1 MGLHFVPFPGPSSS
15 GVWRARSLRL
25 VAFSASAAQFSGWTA
40 GAPCEADGDCP
51 APPEVLAKKPACSLV
66 GRVSPGL
73 QLPLSSPYGSGCLS
87 PAGDG
92 LQPAISVLSF
102 VLCTVLAVS
111 YVRAFRVVAIPQ
123 SGLLAQVRSFWLRV
137 GRSCLI
143 LTKLCSPRLPRF
155 PALPPLASGGCR
167 HLCCFSTG
175 GVTVGP
181 AICWF

>member
-1 MGLHFVPFPGPSSS
+1 MGLHSVPFPGPGSS

-25 VAFSASAAQFSGWTA
+25 VAFPASAAQFSGCTT
-40 GAPCEADGDCP
+40 GTPCEADGNCP

-92 LQPAISVLSF
+92 LQLAISIPSF
-102 VLCTVLAVS
+102 VLCAVLVVS
-111 YVRAFRVVAIPQ
+111 YVQAFLVVAIPQ
-123 SGLLAQVRSFWLRV
+123 SGLLAQVRSFWLCV

-143 LTKLCSPRLPRF
+143 LRNLCSPHLLRF
-155 PALPPLASGGCR
+155 PALPPLPSGGCR
-167 HLCCFSTG
+167 RLCCFSAG
-175 GVTVGP
+175 GVTV
-181 AICWF
+181 ALVISWF